1 MMRVWWWCWHDWRQS
16 DRQSDESFTSRL
28 AEMVEMHT
36 SGGPSILL
44 TNWRNL
50 WDAGTRMHNPPWIG
64 TYKCCAMNTI
74 RSNSRSMYTACH
86 LWMTLWIVR
95 NTNIVNLKFVR
106 HKFVE
111 LGWEIIGMSS
121 EFTQSDKNE
130 RWIIV
135 CFGLC
140 VMYGWDKTNGLTGH
154 SRQDYM
160 TLGHWWVVTA
170 PSELTKYDETLSNFG
185 MVGREDVL
193 SARCLL
199 HPCLVRDDWVDQG

>member
-1 MMRVWWWCWHDWRQS
+1 MTDDSLTDRVTNLSPQDWRRWWICILVEVHPYFWQS
-16 DRQSDESFTSRL
+16 GEISEML
-28 AEMVEMHT
+28 ARACIT
-36 SGGPSILL
+36 
-44 TNWRNL
+44 
-50 WDAGTRMHNPPWIG
+50 PPWIG

-95 NTNIVNLKFVR
+95 NANIVNLKFVR

-121 EFTQSDKNE
+121 EFTQSLL
-130 RWIIV
+130 V
-135 CFGLC
+135 CFGRC

-170 PSELTKYDETLSNFG
+170 PSELTKYDETLVTLGWLGGKMYYRPGVCFTHVWSGMIGLTRDSSGDFG
-185 MVGREDVL
+185 GHWTD
-193 SARCLL
+193 S
-199 HPCLVRDDWVDQG
+199 

>member
-1 MMRVWWWCWHDWRQS
+1 MMRVWWWCWHDWWQC

-28 AEMVEMHT
+28 AEMVDMHT

-44 TNWRNL
+44 TKWRNL

-95 NTNIVNLKFVR
+95 NANIVNLKLVR

-121 EFTQSDKNE
+121 EFTQSLL
-130 RWIIV
+130 V
-135 CFGLC
+135 CFGRC
-140 VMYGWDKTNGLTGH
+140 VMYGWGRTGWLGIADRITWHWDIGGLSQHQVNWLNIMKLQVNCDGLEA
-154 SRQDYM
+154 R
-160 TLGHWWVVTA
+160 L
-170 PSELTKYDETLSNFG
+170 
-185 MVGREDVL
+185 VGWNS
-193 SARCLL
+193 SAS
-199 HPCLVRDDWVDQG
+199 LV

>member
-1 MMRVWWWCWHDWRQS
+1 MTDDSLTDRVTNLSPQDWRRWWRCILVEVHPYFWQS
-16 DRQSDESFTSRL
+16 GEISEML
-28 AEMVEMHT
+28 ARACIT
-36 SGGPSILL
+36 
-44 TNWRNL
+44 
-50 WDAGTRMHNPPWIG
+50 PPWIG